1 VPPFVSGKEKVVG
14 IIGLLVAIILIIIIL
29 RML

>member
-1 VPPFVSGKEKVVG
+1 VPPFVQVRRNVVG

>member
-1 VPPFVSGKEKVVG
+1 VPPFVYARRKVVG